1 MEALFWNWLIK
12 PHYGNIQVRIVF
24 NCCMVNTPYGGS
36 LKISMDL
43 GNEERHIA
51 GLKGMTAVKPF
62 VDFFYDSLKLADG
75 SYSPLEGFMNEEEL
89 ETVLKRKALPDG
101 LPWTIPIIF
110 AIDATQNDKVRAGE
124 QIALLDQEN
133 RPYGIMDI
141 ETKYMLKKKE
151 MAQDVYG
158 TLDIKHPNVQDIFER
173 YGDFAISGRVRVFR
187 VPELPGGAYEKH
199 PSDVREEFARRG
211 WKNVVAYQARNPP
224 HVAHEYLQKVSL
236 EIPGMDGLLVH
247 LVIGRLKKGDYKADV
262 ILDSYS
268 ALLKNYHRPEKTL
281 MGSLSITMRY
291 AGPRASIFL
300 AIVRRNYGATHYII
314 GRDQAGVGNYYDPYA
329 AQRIFDE
336 MDIGI
341 IPLKFKETFYCKKCR
356 GTTSESVCPHGIEE
370 RMVISQTR
378 IREMLKNHQEIPQ
391 EIIRPEVAKIL
402 ENGDVLNE

>member
-1 MEALFWNWLIK
+1 
-12 PHYGNIQVRIVF
+12 
-24 NCCMVNTPYGGS
+24 MVNTPYGGS

-43 GNEERHIA
+43 GNEEKHIA
-51 GLKGMTAVKPF
+51 SLKGMTPVKPF
-62 VDFFYDSLKLADG
+62 IDFYYDSLKLADG

-89 ETVLKRKALPDG
+89 EGVLKRKAMPND

-110 AIDATQNDKVRAGE
+110 TLDASANDKVTAGE
-124 QIALLDQEN
+124 QIALLDQNE
-133 RPYGIMDI
+133 RPYGIMDV
-141 ETKYMLKKKE
+141 ETKFVLNKKQV
-151 MAQDVYG
+151 AQDVYG
-158 TLDIKHPNVQDIFER
+158 TLDPRHPNVQDIFEK
-173 YGDFAISGRVRVFR
+173 YGDYAISGRVRIFR
-187 VPELPGGAYEKH
+187 VPELPGGGYEKH
-199 PSDVREEFARRG
+199 PSEIREEFARRG

-236 EIPGMDGLLVH
+236 ELPGIDGLFIH
-247 LVIGRLKKGDYKADV
+247 LVIGRLKKGDYKANV
-262 ILDSYS
+262 ILDTYD

-336 MDIGI
+336 LDIGI

-356 GTTSESVCPHGIEE
+356 GITSESVCPHGMED
-370 RMVISQTR
+370 RMIISQTK
-378 IREMLKNHQEIPQ
+378 IREMLKSGQEIPQ